1 MPNPRWKRCGS
12 RTDGPKTFRPE
23 LLLHFEEFLR
33 FFLLHAVQR
42 HPGPLRRLNASQPE
56 KEAAQRSWPAEV
68 SIFWD
73 FVSSSKRG
81 ICSTVRWGQVKGA
94 AFNGEEE

>member
-1 MPNPRWKRCGS
+1 MKEAFNLFYRSG
-12 RTDGPKTFRPE
+12 
-23 LLLHFEEFLR
+23 
-33 FFLLHAVQR
+33 
-42 HPGPLRRLNASQPE
+42 LNASQAE

-81 ICSTVRWGQVKGA
+81 ICSMVRWGQVKGA
-94 AFNGEEE
+94 AFIGEDE

>member
-1 MPNPRWKRCGS
+1 
-12 RTDGPKTFRPE
+12 
-23 LLLHFEEFLR
+23 
-33 FFLLHAVQR
+33 
-42 HPGPLRRLNASQPE
+42 LNASQPE

-94 AFNGEEE
+94 ALNGEEE